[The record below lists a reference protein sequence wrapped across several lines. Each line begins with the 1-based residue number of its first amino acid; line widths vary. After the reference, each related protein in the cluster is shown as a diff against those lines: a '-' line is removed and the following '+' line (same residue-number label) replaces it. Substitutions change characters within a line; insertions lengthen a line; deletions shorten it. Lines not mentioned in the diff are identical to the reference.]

1 MLANEMN
8 PDEIKILAKK
18 PSNFAP
24 PKEATTKTIDLLTGD
39 PEKTTIISA
48 NLDPK

>member
-8 PDEIKILAKK
+8 PDKIKIPAKK

-24 PKEATTKTIDLLTGD
+24 PKEAATRTIDLLTGD
-39 PEKTTIISA
+39 PEKTTIISV